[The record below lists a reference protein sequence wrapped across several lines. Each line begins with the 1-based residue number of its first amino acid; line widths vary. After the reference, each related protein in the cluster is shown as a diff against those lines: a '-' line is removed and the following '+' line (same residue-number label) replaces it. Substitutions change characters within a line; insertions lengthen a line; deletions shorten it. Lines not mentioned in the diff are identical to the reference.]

1 MKYLFLI
8 LILISN
14 ISCISTKN
22 DEKLK
27 EEILQSYNKNILKA
41 RDKSYRISEDVVVPV
56 YVEGEKKKCLFTS
69 ENFIIHTDFIKT
81 YNENQDLIIKK
92 LTNKKQDNTHVYVL
106 YVLIVILFIIISMTY
121 VKQKK

>member
-1 MKYLFLI
+1 M
-8 LILISN
+8 ISN

-27 EEILQSYNKNILKA
+27 EEILQSYDKNILKST
-41 RDKSYRISEDVVVPV
+41 DKSYRISEDVVVPV
-56 YVEGEKKKCLFTS
+56 YVEGIKKKCLFTS
-69 ENFIIHTDFIKT
+69 ENFIVHTDFIKT

>member
-27 EEILQSYNKNILKA
+27 EEILQSYDKNILKST
-41 RDKSYRISEDVVVPV
+41 DKSYRISEDVVVPV
-56 YVEGEKKKCLFTS
+56 YVEGIKKKCLFTS
-69 ENFIIHTDFIKT
+69 ENFIVHTDFIKT